1 MIVLKNYYWIDA
13 VHWNAIPFSVRNN
26 PTEKLLVIKSSLS
39 VLLFPEL
46 FSATTYQL
54 FIHYVLTLS
63 SLVQV
68 FLKKGVLG
76 ISRLVVS
83 LFRRC
88 ITFCKECKLYSR

>member
-1 MIVLKNYYWIDA
+1 MIVLKKYYWIDA

-68 FLKKGVLG
+68 FLKKVFSESVAY
-76 ISRLVVS
+76 SRLPVS
-83 LFRRC
+83 PIYNSLQRVQVMQ
-88 ITFCKECKLYSR
+88 

>member
-13 VHWNAIPFSVRNN
+13 VHWNDIPLSVRNK

-39 VLLFPEL
+39 VLLFSEL
-46 FSATTYQL
+46 ISATTYQL

-68 FLKKGVLG
+68 FLKKRCSRNQSP
-76 ISRLVVS
+76 SRLPVS
-83 LFRRC
+83 PMYNVLQRVQVMQ
-88 ITFCKECKLYSR
+88 